1 MASIVPSTPQ
11 NSQDFLIAQSHPL
24 KKKDDFWGYTR
35 NNEKILSFKILS
47 MLPIIFSWEVGKILD
62 STPLTHFD

>member
-24 KKKDDFWGYTR
+24 KKKDDFRG
-35 NNEKILSFKILS
+35 
-47 MLPIIFSWEVGKILD
+47 
-62 STPLTHFD
+62 TPETMKDHTF